1 MNPHVCAK
9 RRREILFEAHGGN
22 APRPFAASANMKT
35 KASSIILGSLLLQLL
50 GCADFAG
57 WVRQYTYPPTFHYI
71 STEQLRSTMWR
82 LAYHSRE
89 VNQLLRSTG
98 TIESHRKEILEHLEA
113 MARAATELNRTG
125 WPSNHPLI
133 DENRSNFLRDI
144 KMAGDAIRSEPPN
157 FLLAGSVTGACVY
170 CHGSRSAND

>member
-1 MNPHVCAK
+1 
-9 RRREILFEAHGGN
+9 
-22 APRPFAASANMKT
+22 MKT
-35 KASSIILGSLLLQLL
+35 KASSIILGSLLLQVL

-89 VNQLLRSTG
+89 LNQLLRSTG
-98 TIESHRKEILEHLEA
+98 TIESHRKEILEHLGA
-113 MARAATELNRTG
+113 MEQAATELNRTG

-144 KMAGDAIRSEPPN
+144 KMAGDAIRREPPN
-157 FLLAGSVTGACVY
+157 FLLAGSVTGACIY
-170 CHGSRSAND
+170 CHGNRQVSP

>member
-1 MNPHVCAK
+1 MV
-9 RRREILFEAHGGN
+9 
-22 APRPFAASANMKT
+22 
-35 KASSIILGSLLLQLL
+35 LLQLL

-89 VNQLLRSTG
+89 LNQLLRSTG
-98 TIESHRKEILEHLEA
+98 TIESNRKEILEHLGA
-113 MARAATELNRTG
+113 MEQAATELNRTG

-144 KMAGDAIRSEPPN
+144 KMAGDAIRREPPTFCSPALSREPVFTAIEVVRRMTKSAKRASAGRPDPN
-157 FLLAGSVTGACVY
+157 PDSLRVFPWKVLRDRLA
-170 CHGSRSAND
+170 RSPTPR